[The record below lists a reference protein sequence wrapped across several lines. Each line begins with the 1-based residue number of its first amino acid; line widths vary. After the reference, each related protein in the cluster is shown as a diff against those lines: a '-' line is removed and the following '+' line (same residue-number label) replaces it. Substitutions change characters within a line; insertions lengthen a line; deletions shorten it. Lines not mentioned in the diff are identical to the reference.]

1 MASRCEIELEPING
15 ATVLEVP
22 GGLPVKNNHLNIH
35 VGNLMYCQ
43 SRDLVVRM
51 NIPD

>member
-1 MASRCEIELEPING
+1 MAGRCEIILEPVNG
-15 ATVLEVP
+15 ATVVEVP
-22 GGLPVKNNHLNIH
+22 GGLPVSHDNLNIH